1 MLTFLALYGPDSV
14 FGWLVLLFV
23 ANLPLLV
30 VSALVV
36 VVIIRVAL
44 AAWARYRPPDP
55 SAGEFV
61 VSPDPEAYG
70 LIPAGPRSRE
80 ASALGQ
86 SAFGSIA

>member
-36 VVIIRVAL
+36 VVIVRVAL
-44 AAWARYRPPDP
+44 AAWARYQPPDP
-55 SAGEFV
+55 SAGEFE
-61 VSPDPEAYG
+61 VSPDPEAT
-70 LIPAGPRSRE
+70 
-80 ASALGQ
+80 ASYLRDRARKKRQ
-86 SAFGSIA
+86 R

>member
-1 MLTFLALYGPDSV
+1 MLTFLAQYGPDSLS
-14 FGWLVLLFV
+14 GWLVLLFV

-55 SAGEFV
+55 APGEFV
-61 VSPDPEAYG
+61 GPADPEAHG
-70 LIPAGPRSRE
+70 LVPAGPCSRKR
-80 ASALGQ
+80 Q
-86 SAFGSIA
+86 R

>member
-1 MLTFLALYGPDSV
+1 MLTFLALYGPESLS
-14 FGWLVLLFV
+14 GWLVLLFV

-44 AAWARYRPPDP
+44 AAWARYRPPEP

-61 VSPDPEAYG
+61 VPTDPEATASY
-70 LIPAGPRSRE
+70 LRDRARE
-80 ASALGQ
+80 KRQ
-86 SAFGSIA
+86 R

>member
-1 MLTFLALYGPDSV
+1 M
-14 FGWLVLLFV
+14 LLFV

-44 AAWARYRPPDP
+44 AAWARHRPPAP

-61 VSPDPEAYG
+61 VPTDPEATASY
-70 LIPAGPRSRE
+70 LRDRARE
-80 ASALGQ
+80 Q
-86 SAFGSIA
+86 RQR